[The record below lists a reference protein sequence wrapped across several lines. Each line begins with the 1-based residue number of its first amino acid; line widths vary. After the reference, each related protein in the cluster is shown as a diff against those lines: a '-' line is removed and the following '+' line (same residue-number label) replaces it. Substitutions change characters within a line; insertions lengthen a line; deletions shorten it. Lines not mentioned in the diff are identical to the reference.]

1 MHRLL
6 LLAMIATV
14 GAVSAQDTSTDDQP
28 SSDPAPATTAETV
41 EGVSDE
47 VLSSQDDHIDDD
59 EDVFKPTD
67 VVSYAQSVP
76 FPVDI

>member
-1 MHRLL
+1 MHRLF
-6 LLAMIATV
+6 LLAMLATV
-14 GAVSAQDTSTDDQP
+14 GAVSAQDTPADDP
-28 SSDPAPATTAETV
+28 SAGEPAPTATAETV
-41 EGVSDE
+41 EGLSDD
-47 VLSSQDDHIDDD
+47 VLSSQDDHIEED

>member
-1 MHRLL
+1 MQRLL

-14 GAVSAQDTSTDDQP
+14 GAVSAQDTSTDTQ
-28 SSDPAPATTAETV
+28 ATSAETNA
-41 EGVSDE
+41 GVSDE
-47 VLSSQDDHIDDD
+47 DLSSQGTPLEED

>member
-6 LLAMIATV
+6 LLAIIATV
-14 GAVSAQDTSTDDQP
+14 GAVSAQDTSTDDQAA
-28 SSDPAPATTAETV
+28 SEPAPATTAETV

-47 VLSSQDDHIDDD
+47 VLGSQDDHIEED

>member
-6 LLAMIATV
+6 LLAMLAIL
-14 GAVSAQDTSTDDQP
+14 GAVSAQDTSTDTQ
-28 SSDPAPATTAETV
+28 TTGAEET
-41 EGVSDE
+41 ETLSDE
-47 VLSSQDDHIDDD
+47 ELSSQDDHTEDDD
-59 EDVFKPTD
+59 DVFRPTD

>member
-6 LLAMIATV
+6 VLAMIATV

-28 SSDPAPATTAETV
+28 ASEPAPATTPETV

-47 VLSSQDDHIDDD
+47 VLSSQDDHIEDD
-59 EDVFKPTD
+59 EGVFKPTD